1 MKFILSQKYLSKI
14 GKNIMNTRI
23 FKLLIENLHNSFNLE
38 KYAEIRSNLTK
49 TTAIESLPWTP
60 ARFEKFKGK
69 VRKELGFDVP
79 TSGSIAEIVDS
90 LDVKYLSRYFGEI
103 WKPTTEVY
111 TYSGWALVDEVNKHN
126 PKAVLDVGC
135 GYNQFKGRINNLV
148 GIDPYN
154 NCADY
159 MVDVLDFVMPDKT
172 YDHILV
178 LGALNF
184 NEKADLEIRLAKIV
198 ELLADGGKI
207 YFRANPGNIWN
218 NGPYVDIFP
227 WDFALVTEFAKQ
239 FNLNLETFKKDNN
252 DRLYFVYSKTL

>member
-1 MKFILSQKYLSKI
+1 
-14 GKNIMNTRI
+14 
-23 FKLLIENLHNSFNLE
+23 
-38 KYAEIRSNLTK
+38 
-49 TTAIESLPWTP
+49 
-60 ARFEKFKGK
+60 
-69 VRKELGFDVP
+69 
-79 TSGSIAEIVDS
+79 
-90 LDVKYLSRYFGEI
+90 
-103 WKPTTEVY
+103 
-111 TYSGWALVDEVNKHN
+111 
-126 PKAVLDVGC
+126 VGC

-178 LGALNF
+178 LGSLNF

-198 ELLADGGKI
+198 ELLEDGGKI

-227 WDFALVTEFAKQ
+227 WDFALVTEFAKK
-239 FNLNLETFKKDNN
+239 FNLTLETFKKDNN
-252 DRLYFVYSKTL
+252 DRLYFVYSKD